1 MQEQPRPV
9 KFNFDNVFGSKGA
22 AAPAAPRARSSY
34 SATEVEA
41 IRGEMLAQGKSDAE
55 AVATA
60 ARATALGAIA
70 HGLTAIIGQ
79 MDATAAA
86 LREESAALALEVG
99 CKLANAALAALPL
112 KEVEALVADCL
123 HKLHREPRLVV
134 RASSECAE
142 ALRQDI
148 DALCQE
154 HGYAGRV
161 IIIAEPALSGADC
174 RVEWADGGVER
185 DLSLASTAIEECFS
199 RWRATPSVE
208 EN

>member
-1 MQEQPRPV
+1 MTQPQPV
-9 KFNFDNVFGSKGA
+9 KFNFDNVFGAKGA
-22 AAPAAPRARSSY
+22 AAPTAPRARSTY
-34 SATEVEA
+34 SAAEVEA
-41 IRGEMLAQGKSDAE
+41 IRGEMLAQGKTDAE
-55 AVATA
+55 AMAAA
-60 ARATALGAIA
+60 ARAAALSAIA
-70 HGLTAIIGQ
+70 QGLSAIIGQ
-79 MDATAAA
+79 MDAMAAA

-99 CKLANAALAALPL
+99 RKLANAALSALPL

-134 RASSECAE
+134 RASNECAE

-148 DALCQE
+148 DAMCQQ

-185 DLSLASTAIEECFS
+185 DLAVASTAIEECFA
-199 RWRATPSVE
+199 RWRATPSAE

>member
-1 MQEQPRPV
+1 MQQPRPV

-22 AAPAAPRARSSY
+22 AAPTATPRARSSY
-34 SATEVEA
+34 STAEVET
-41 IRGEMLAQGKSDAE
+41 IRGEMLTQGKSEAE
-55 AVATA
+55 AVAAA
-60 ARATALGAIA
+60 ARAAALGAIA

-79 MDATAAA
+79 MDATALA
-86 LREESAALALEVG
+86 LREESAGLALEVG
-99 CKLANAALAALPL
+99 RKLANAALSALPL

-134 RASSECAE
+134 RASNECAE
-142 ALRQDI
+142 AIRQDI
-148 DALCQE
+148 DALCQQ

-161 IIIAEPALSGADC
+161 IIIAEPALNGADC

-185 DLSLASTAIEECFS
+185 DLAVAATAIEECFA
-199 RWRATPSVE
+199 RWRATPSAE

>member
-1 MQEQPRPV
+1 MQQQPRPV
-9 KFNFDNVFGSKGA
+9 KFNFDNVFGSKGP
-22 AAPAAPRARSSY
+22 AAPAAPRTRSSY
-34 SATEVEA
+34 SAAEVET
-41 IRGEMLAQGKSDAE
+41 IRGEMLAQGKSDTE
-55 AVATA
+55 AVAAA
-60 ARATALGAIA
+60 ARAAALGAIA

-79 MDATAAA
+79 MDATASA
-86 LREESAALALEVG
+86 LREESAGLALEVG
-99 CKLANAALAALPL
+99 RKLANAALSALPA

-123 HKLHREPRLVV
+123 HRLHREPRLVV
-134 RASSECAE
+134 RASADCAE

-148 DALCQE
+148 EALCQE

-161 IIIAEPALSGADC
+161 IIMAESALSGADC

-185 DLSLASTAIEECFS
+185 DLTIATTAIEECFA